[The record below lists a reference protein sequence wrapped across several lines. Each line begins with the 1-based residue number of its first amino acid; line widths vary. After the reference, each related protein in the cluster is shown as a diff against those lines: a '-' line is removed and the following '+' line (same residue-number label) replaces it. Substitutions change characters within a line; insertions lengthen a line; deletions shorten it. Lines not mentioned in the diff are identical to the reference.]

1 MASTSQKSKD
11 DFYDSLANGMYK
23 SIVVVSGAGIS
34 VSAGIPDFRS
44 PGGLYEAVQKYFGSK
59 FPELMKRPETLL
71 SRKFCNE
78 NPDVW
83 ENEVVPML
91 RSWKLEE
98 TYPTPLH
105 KMLGWLYKKGWL
117 LRIYTQNI
125 DGLELHENVIAE
137 SGNIPGYKNCVV
149 QSHGSMRDG
158 SVVLYGDPIPNKFY
172 KTLELDFHENSSVDL
187 LLVIGTSLQVA
198 PFCSIPNLAP
208 STATRVLVDPNPNRV
223 VNSNPWT
230 NVKIDLAGKKVELGS
245 LWGKKESRWENEILI
260 ESTSDNFVE
269 NFFKNPTAI
278 EKGLSLL
285 PMRTVEVISKG
296 KWHLC
301 EVIKTNKDM
310 LKVRRCQDGKIADVS
325 IKKTKMYRNVTELT
339 EYLDDILIDTNNFR
353 NKEF

>member
-1 MASTSQKSKD
+1 MDKCKNR
-11 DFYDSLANGMYK
+11 F
-23 SIVVVSGAGIS
+23 
-34 VSAGIPDFRS
+34 
-44 PGGLYEAVQKYFGSK
+44 
-59 FPELMKRPETLL
+59 
-71 SRKFCNE
+71 SRE
-78 NPDVW
+78 
-83 ENEVVPML
+83 
-91 RSWKLEE
+91 
-98 TYPTPLH
+98 
-105 KMLGWLYKKGWL
+105 
-117 LRIYTQNI
+117 
-125 DGLELHENVIAE
+125 
-137 SGNIPGYKNCVV
+137 
-149 QSHGSMRDG
+149 
-158 SVVLYGDPIPNKFY
+158 
-172 KTLELDFHENSSVDL
+172 
-187 LLVIGTSLQVA
+187 
-198 PFCSIPNLAP
+198 
-208 STATRVLVDPNPNRV
+208 
-223 VNSNPWT
+223 
-230 NVKIDLAGKKVELGS
+230 KVELGS